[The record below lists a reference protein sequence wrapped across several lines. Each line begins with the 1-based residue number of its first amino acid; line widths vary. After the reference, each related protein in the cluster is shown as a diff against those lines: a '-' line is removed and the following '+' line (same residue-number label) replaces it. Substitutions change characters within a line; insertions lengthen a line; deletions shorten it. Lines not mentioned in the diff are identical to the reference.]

1 MKKKF
6 LNILVLSLLV
16 LQACTN
22 KDSNVKTL
30 QFWAMGAEGEYIQKL
45 VPEFEKRNPGI
56 KVKVQ
61 MIPWTA
67 AQEKLITAYASDNAP
82 DVFQLGNTWI
92 PQFAA
97 LNAIEELSMY
107 IINSKNI
114 KKDNYYEGVWQTN
127 VIEGKTYGIPWYIE
141 TRLLFYRPDV
151 LAAAG
156 YVKPPKT
163 WDELIDCA
171 RKIKKNFGTQEK
183 YPIYIPT
190 NEWVPFIVFGM
201 QAGSTILKNNDC
213 YGNFSSKEFK
223 TGFEYLMK
231 YYDEK
236 LTPAGIS
243 QVPNIYQA
251 FKEKYI
257 NMYIS
262 GPWNIIEFKKTM
274 TGSDSLNWMTAPLP
288 GYTNKYPGLSLAGG
302 ASLVIYKKS
311 KLKKEA
317 WKFIEYL
324 SETNV
329 QVKFFNYLFD
339 LPSVKSAWEEP
350 AIKNNIYIKAFKTQF
365 ENVTPTPKIPE
376 WEQIAFSKVQ
386 QYAEIASKQ
395 AMTIEQA
402 LRNLDDDVNIILEK
416 RRYMLSKGAREK

>member
-1 MKKKF
+1 MKKIITYI
-6 LNILVLSLLV
+6 ILVIIIIFEGC
-16 LQACTN
+16 AN
-22 KDSNVKTL
+22 KSNKVITL

-45 VPEFEKRNPGI
+45 VPEFEKKNPGI

-97 LNAIEELSMY
+97 LNAIEELSTY
-107 IINSKNI
+107 IANSNNI
-114 KKDNYYEGVWQTN
+114 KKENYYEGIWQTN
-127 VIEGKTYGIPWYIE
+127 VLDDKVYGIPWYIE

-151 LAAAG
+151 LAAVG
-156 YVKPPKT
+156 YNNPPKT
-163 WDELIDCA
+163 WDELLDCS
-171 RKIKKNFGTQEK
+171 RKIKRYFGQEEK

-190 NEWVPFIVFGM
+190 NEWVPFIVFGL
-201 QAGSTILKNNDC
+201 QAGSTLLKENDS
-213 YGNFSSKEFK
+213 YGNFSGKEFR

-231 YYDEK
+231 YYEEN

-274 TGSDSLNWMTAPLP
+274 KGKDSLNWMTAPMP
-288 GYTNKYPGLSLAGG
+288 GYKGEYPGLSLAGG

-324 SETNV
+324 SEAQT

-339 LPSVKSAWEEP
+339 LPAVKSAWEDSS
-350 AIKNNIYIKAFKTQF
+350 IKSNIYINAFRTQF

-386 QYAEIASKQ
+386 QYAEIASKKG
-395 AMTIEQA
+395 MTIETA
-402 LRNLDDDVNIILEK
+402 LKNLDKDVNIILEK
-416 RRYMLSKGAREK
+416 RRYILSKFLGR